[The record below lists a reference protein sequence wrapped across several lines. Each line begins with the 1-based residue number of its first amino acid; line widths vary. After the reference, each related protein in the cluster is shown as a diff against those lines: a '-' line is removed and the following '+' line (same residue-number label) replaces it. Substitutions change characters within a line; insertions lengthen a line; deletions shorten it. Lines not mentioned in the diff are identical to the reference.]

1 MKLEA
6 KTMESARDSS
16 PLLREKLRA
25 LAEEHRGRPQAFR
38 LRAELLSQGRANI
51 PVAATDALTVMVKVY
66 ASGGENAL
74 HAHPSED
81 HSFII
86 LQGAATFYDE
96 HGEMATLRAN
106 EGLLVP
112 KGSLYRFHSVESEGP
127 LVMLRVGTPNIAL
140 QDKGATRVD
149 PHGTYLQG
157 DSKENRTV
165 ELKVLEGRYFG

>member
-16 PLLREKLRA
+16 PLLRERLRA
-25 LAEEHRGRPQAFR
+25 LAETHRGQPQAFR
-38 LRAELLSQGRANI
+38 LRADLLAQGRANI

-74 HAHPSED
+74 HAHPTED

-86 LQGAATFYDE
+86 LQGAATFHDAE
-96 HGEMATLRAN
+96 GEMTTLRAN
-106 EGLLVP
+106 EGILVP

-127 LVMLRVGTPNIAL
+127 LVMLRVGTPNMAL
-140 QDKGATRVD
+140 QDKGATRVSPSGD
-149 PHGTYLQG
+149 YLQG

-165 ELKVLEGRYFG
+165 ELQVLEGRTFG